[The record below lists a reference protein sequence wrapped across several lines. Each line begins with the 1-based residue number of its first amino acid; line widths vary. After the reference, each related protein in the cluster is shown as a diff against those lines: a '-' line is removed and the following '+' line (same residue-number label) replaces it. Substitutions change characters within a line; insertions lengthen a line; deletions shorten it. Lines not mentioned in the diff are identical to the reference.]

1 MLYRRSK
8 ALQSLCFLVTVAMPA
23 LNIIYFLI
31 LYKDVDENAKGIR
44 TKSKMPPL
52 GFRDI
57 IGRCE

>member
-8 ALQSLCFLVTVAMPA
+8 ALLSLCFLVTVAMSA
-23 LNIIYFLI
+23 LNKISFLD
-31 LYKDVDENAKGIR
+31 KDVDENAKGIR
-44 TKSKMPPL
+44 TKSKVPPL